1 MGGIKVNVL
10 SDLDDVSEGERP
22 ICVYLVPLFLLPHV
36 DPLPFSFGAF
46 LGIPFLPNHPSS

>member
-1 MGGIKVNVL
+1 MAGIKVNVL